1 MVNEIAPLP
10 PGEFGLPVIGQTLN
24 FFFDPD
30 FVRKQYDRYGP
41 IFKSRLIG
49 RPTVFMVGAEA
60 AEFLL
65 TKGFDYFSWR
75 EGWPATFRLLLGESL
90 FLQEGAEHRRNRR
103 LLMPA
108 FHGAA
113 LARYVETM
121 DAIATAYFQKWEAKR
136 SLHWFEDFKQLTF
149 DIASQLLLGSS
160 TGDETARLSQDF
172 SILTEGFFTLNPLQL
187 PFTKLG
193 KAIAARERLLKHLR
207 TVVQH
212 RQKQPTDD
220 ALSFLVQAR
229 DEDGNG
235 LSTEE
240 LTAQAMLLLFA
251 GHETTTSMLTW
262 LCLELARHPD
272 VLTNARQEQA
282 ALDANKL
289 NIERLSKMSYLDRVL
304 AEVERLHPPVG
315 GGFRGVVKP
324 FEFKG
329 YHVPAGW
336 MAQYSIAHT
345 HRLPELHPDPE
356 IFDPDRH
363 SLDRASLRQNPF
375 SLIGFGGGPRVC
387 VGMAF
392 AKLEMKLVAARLLQ
406 RYQWQ
411 LKPEQ
416 SLDAVTIP
424 TRRPKDGLQ
433 VEFVRLQ

>member
-1 MVNEIAPLP
+1 MSAIAPLP
-10 PGEFGLPVIGQTLN
+10 PGEFGLPVIGQTLD
-24 FFFDPD
+24 FFSDPD
-30 FVRKQYDRYGP
+30 FVRKQYDRHGP
-41 IFKSRLIG
+41 IFKSRLLG

-65 TKGFDYFSWR
+65 ADGFDCFSWR

-113 LARYVETM
+113 LARYVDTM
-121 DAIATAYFQKWEAKR
+121 DAIASNYFQKWEAKR
-136 SLHWFEDFKQLTF
+136 SLRWFEDFKQLTF
-149 DIASQLLLGSS
+149 DIASQLLLGAS
-160 TGDETARLSQDF
+160 TGAETTRLSEDF
-172 SILTEGFFTLNPLQL
+172 STLTEGFFTLNPLQL

-193 KAIAARERLLKHLR
+193 KAVAARNRLLDHLR
-207 TVVQH
+207 TVVEQ
-212 RQKQPTDD
+212 RQQQPAND

-229 DEDGNG
+229 DEEGNG

-262 LCLELARHPD
+262 LCLELARHPELLERSRREQSD
-272 VLTNARQEQA
+272 LNTEVLTVES
-282 ALDANKL
+282 
-289 NIERLSKMSYLDRVL
+289 LSKMTYLDRVI
-304 AEVERLHPPVG
+304 AEVERMHPPVG

-329 YHVPAGW
+329 YRVPAGW

-345 HRLPELHPDPE
+345 HRLPDLHPNPE
-356 IFDPDRH
+356 TFDPDRF
-363 SLDRASLRQNPF
+363 SPERSPLRQHPF
-375 SLIGFGGGPRVC
+375 SLVGFGGGPRIC
-387 VGMAF
+387 VGIAF
-392 AKLEMKLVAARLLQ
+392 AKLEMKIVAARLLQ

-411 LKPEQ
+411 LEPGQ
-416 SLDAVTIP
+416 NLDAVTIP

-433 VEFVRLQ
+433 VEFARI